1 MKRISAQGQEIR
13 IMSAVKGTHKGEP
26 VTDRRTLIEYL
37 EAGCKPPERWRIGTE
52 HEKFAYALEDYR
64 PLPYEG
70 ERSIRTILE
79 RLTRFG
85 WRPVI
90 ENGNVIALA
99 NDEGCSVSLEPAGQV
114 ELSGAPLEHIHQ
126 TCAEVARHLD
136 QVKAVGK
143 ELNVGFLGLGYQPK
157 WPLHEMPWMPKG
169 RYAIM
174 RRYMPTRGTMGLE
187 MMQATCTVQVN
198 MDFDSEATMVQMFR
212 IGLALQPIATA
223 LFANSP
229 FKEGKPS
236 GYLSYRGHVWTDTD
250 NERSGTIP
258 FVFDDG
264 FGFERYADYALDVP
278 MYFVYRDGRYIDV
291 AGQSFRD
298 FLAGRLPGLPGEY
311 PTITDWENHLTT
323 LFPDVRLKRFLEMR
337 GADGGPWARLC
348 ALPALW
354 VGLLYDAGARAAAW
368 DLVKGWTAADRA
380 AMSRDV
386 PRLALKA
393 TVRNTTVGA
402 VAIEALT
409 IAHQGLERRGIV
421 DGLGQTESKF
431 LVPLFSIAETGFTPA
446 EDLLAA
452 YSRRWHG
459 SVDPVFRE
467 YAY

>member
-1 MKRISAQGQEIR
+1 
-13 IMSAVKGTHKGEP
+13 MSSLKEERDGEP
-26 VTDRRTLIEYL
+26 ITHRRRLIEYL
-37 EAGCKPPERWRIGTE
+37 EAGCKPREHWRIGTE
-52 HEKFAYALEDYR
+52 HEKFAYGLEDLR
-64 PLPYEG
+64 PLPYNG
-70 ERSIRTILE
+70 ARGIKTILE

-90 ENGNVIALA
+90 EDGNIIALT
-99 NDEGCSVSLEPAGQV
+99 NDEGCAITLEPAGQV

-126 TCAEVARHLD
+126 TCAEVSRHLD
-136 QVKAVGK
+136 QVKAIGA

-157 WPLHEMPWMPKG
+157 WPLRDMPWMPKS

-174 RRYMPTRGTMGLE
+174 RRYMPEKGAMGLE

-198 MDFDSEATMVQMFR
+198 VDFDSEATMVRMFR

-229 FKEGKPS
+229 FKEGKPT
-236 GYLSYRGHVWTDTD
+236 GYLSYRSHVWTDTD
-250 NERSGTIP
+250 PDRSGAIP

-298 FLAGRLPGLPGEY
+298 FLAGRLPGLPGVY

-348 ALPALW
+348 ALPAFW
-354 VGLLYDAGARAAAW
+354 VGLLYDDAARAAAW
-368 DLVKGWTAADRA
+368 DLVKDWTAADRA
-380 AMSRDV
+380 TMQREV

-393 TVRNTTVGA
+393 IVRNTTVGA
-402 VAIEALT
+402 VAMDALT
-409 IAHQGLERRGIV
+409 IAHDGLERRGIT
-421 DGLGQTESKF
+421 DALGQTESKF
-431 LVPLFSIAETGFTPA
+431 LVPLFRIAETGFSPA

-452 YSRRWHG
+452 YSRRWRG